1 MLRAWLL
8 RLVLILSSAGLISCG
23 GGLALLLAEG
33 GIGGTGI
40 SLGPI
45 LAFGSV
51 VVNGVKY
58 ETDTAQFVVNG
69 DDMAEQDD
77 LRLGMIVT
85 VVGETNDDN
94 ISGTAEAVS
103 YEPNL
108 IGPVTTAPVGD
119 TFRAMKQTVIVD
131 ARTQYDNVPGND
143 VSGLNEGDIVEV
155 SGHVDVN
162 GTIYATFVGASNA
175 SQYEITG
182 FVTDRAAGS
191 FAIGD
196 LTVIW
201 DDDKVKRGDYVE
213 VRGLLNNNDELV
225 ADDVEN
231 RLPGVGVSDSD
242 KVDIEGVVTSDCVGL
257 PCTFTLGAQA
267 VQVDDKTRIE
277 DGTAAEI
284 VIGVRLE
291 VEGRLENGILN
302 AREIEF
308 ED

>member
-8 RLVLILSSAGLISCG
+8 RLVLIMSSAGLISCG

-69 DDMAEQDD
+69 DDMAVQDD
-77 LRLGMIVT
+77 LRLGMIVR
-85 VVGETNDDN
+85 VVGETNDDD

-155 SGHVDVN
+155 SGHVDQQ

-175 SQYEITG
+175 SQHEITG
-182 FVTDRAAGS
+182 FVTDIAADS

-201 DDDKVKRGDYVE
+201 DDDEVKRGDYVE
-213 VRGLLNNNDELV
+213 VEGLVDDNGDLV
-225 ADDVEN
+225 ADSVEQ
-231 RLPGVGVSDSD
+231 RDPGLGVTDSD
-242 KVDIEGVVTSDCVGL
+242 EAEIEGVVTSNCVGV
-257 PCTFTLGAQA
+257 PCTFTLGTQV
-267 VQVDDKTRIE
+267 VQVDGNTEIE

-291 VEGRLENGILN
+291 VEGRLENGTLI
-302 AREIEF
+302 AEKVEF

>member
-1 MLRAWLL
+1 
-8 RLVLILSSAGLISCG
+8 
-23 GGLALLLAEG
+23 
-33 GIGGTGI
+33 
-40 SLGPI
+40 
-45 LAFGSV
+45 
-51 VVNGVKY
+51 
-58 ETDTAQFVVNG
+58 
-69 DDMAEQDD
+69 
-77 LRLGMIVT
+77 
-85 VVGETNDDN
+85 
-94 ISGTAEAVS
+94 
-103 YEPNL
+103 
-108 IGPVTTAPVGD
+108 
-119 TFRAMKQTVIVD
+119 
-131 ARTQYDNVPGND
+131 

-155 SGHVDVN
+155 SGHLDAN

-213 VRGLLNNNDELV
+213 VRGLLNNNGELV
-225 ADDVEN
+225 ADSVEK
-231 RLPGVGVSDSD
+231 RIPGLGVTDSG
-242 KVDIEGVVTSDCVGL
+242 KVEIEGLATSDCIGL
-257 PCTFTLGAQA
+257 PCTFSLGTQA

-277 DGTAAEI
+277 NGTAAQI